1 MSHRF
6 PQTCGGHTWTAC
18 LKHLGTADNMAECSG
33 MDGTTTDGIKV
44 TGNLFVF
51 HLVTALW
58 EQDGLGGHTSDMKSR
73 DKVAIG

>member
-1 MSHRF
+1 
-6 PQTCGGHTWTAC
+6 
-18 LKHLGTADNMAECSG
+18 MAECSG